1 MSMSV
6 LAVQYAMKCSDLY
19 TMSIY
24 LNAVALICA
33 VSMTQ

>member
-6 LAVQYAMKCSDLY
+6 LAAQYAMKCSDLY

-33 VSMTQ
+33 VFITQ

>member
-6 LAVQYAMKCSDLY
+6 LAVQYAMKYSDLY
-19 TMSIY
+19 TMLMY

-33 VSMTQ
+33 VFMTQ